1 MSHHFI
7 GLDPDE
13 MTPRQLRL
21 ALRHAASAAMT
32 HGARKKKE
40 AEESDKPDDDDDE
53 AEEESK
59 ENDDLVDL
67 AAEQGGG
74 KSPKVTKDDMPRGLE
89 FTKHSKSKGKKE
101 S

>member
-1 MSHHFI
+1 MSSHFI

-32 HGARKKKE
+32 HAARKKKE
-40 AEESDKPDDDDDE
+40 KEDGDEPEDDDS

-67 AAEQGGG
+67 VEEQGGNG
-74 KSPKVTKDDMPRGLE
+74 KAPKVTKDDLPRGLE
-89 FTKHSKSKGKKE
+89 FTKHGKHKGKKE

>member
-13 MTPRQLRL
+13 MTPKQLRL

-32 HGARKKKE
+32 HASRKKKE
-40 AEESDKPDDDDDE
+40 AEEKDE
-53 AEEESK
+53 PEDEHNAEEESK

-74 KSPKVTKDDMPRGLE
+74 KAPKVTKDDMPAGLK
-89 FTKHSKSKGKKE
+89 FTKYGKGKSKKE